1 MKILECFLSP
11 CFIQSFFADFSS
23 LLLQAQLN
31 ELMAAYKKAHKVE
44 LADEIDK
51 KCSGDLKALMLAKLG
66 HKGENCGSFNLPT
79 HSVFDSLVSVSNIV
93 FFPFFSGKE
102 KEKPKKQQK
111 VFII

>member
-66 HKGENCGSFNLPT
+66 HKGENCGSFNCQRM
-79 HSVFDSLVSVSNIV
+79 VFST
-93 FFPFFSGKE
+93 P
-102 KEKPKKQQK
+102 
-111 VFII
+111 